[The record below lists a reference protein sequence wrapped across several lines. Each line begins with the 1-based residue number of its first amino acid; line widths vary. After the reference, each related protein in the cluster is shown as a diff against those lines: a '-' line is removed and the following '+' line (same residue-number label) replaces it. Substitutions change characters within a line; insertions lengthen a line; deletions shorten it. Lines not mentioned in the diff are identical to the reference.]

1 MSTTTAGNPPAR
13 PSGVDHGATGGDL
26 GRLVVRALRREGRR
40 LDALFINL
48 ALPVGIM
55 VVFVYVFGGAIATG
69 SSGLSYIDF
78 VVPAVLLLSAGYGA
92 ALTAG
97 NVAEDMNG
105 GIIDRLRTLPI
116 SSWVVPTSHVIASV
130 VRNVVT
136 AGLALAA
143 AVALGFRPD
152 AMALDWALVLAL
164 VSGYV
169 LAISAM
175 AVVWGWPST
184 RPRPPRPS
192 ASSCCSCP
200 TSPTAS
206 SRRRPCPVCFAAS
219 PSTSPSPHWLRPR
232 EHSCSISP
240 SATRDGSRPPG
251 SPRPWWS
258 ASRPPPCSSADER
271 PRERP
276 ERLQRRCRVR
286 DRSDPKG

>member
-1 MSTTTAGNPPAR
+1 MTTTTATAGNHPAR
-13 PSGVDHGATGGDL
+13 ASGVDHGTTAGDL
-26 GRLVVRALRREGRR
+26 GRLVVRALRRESRR

-92 ALTAG
+92 ALTAA
-97 NVAEDMNG
+97 NVAEEMNEG
-105 GIIDRLRTLPI
+105 LIDRLRTLPI

-143 AVALGFRPD
+143 AVALGFRPH

-164 VSGYV
+164 VSGYI

-175 AVVWGWPST
+175 AVVWGLAVKST
-184 RPRPPRPS
+184 QAAEAFSFIVLFLPYLSDGFVPAETMPGVLRGFAEHQPITPLVETARALLLDQPIGNAGWIAAAWLAAAVVIS
-192 ASSCCSCP
+192 V
-200 TSPTAS
+200 PTAAVLF
-206 SRRRPCPVCFAAS
+206 RRRT
-219 PSTSPSPHWLRPR
+219 TS
-232 EHSCSISP
+232 
-240 SATRDGSRPPG
+240 
-251 SPRPWWS
+251 
-258 ASRPPPCSSADER
+258 
-271 PRERP
+271 
-276 ERLQRRCRVR
+276 
-286 DRSDPKG
+286 